1 MAPQALALCEPF
13 VGLTLMQVAPAGR
26 MPPAP
31 SDRLPVELWI
41 EIRSWLLANDPD
53 APSMLGWSTAL
64 AEPADPEKLADEI
77 VWIILCAGRTA
88 QSARTIE
95 RRVWDAIHAGSPVL
109 SAFGHRMRAAAIE
122 TAWARRQDL
131 YDEFASL
138 KAATDE
144 ELLAWCRAMPGVG
157 AVTCFQLAKNLGRDL
172 PKPDIW
178 LCRLAGIPD
187 RPGGRVQKRFATS
200 RALCLPLAKA
210 TNDRIA
216 TVDSLLWL
224 ACNKGVLQV
233 DAFGGPVFYRPGTI
247 KARPIM
253 AGLGFDTVD
262 PSVLAI
268 G

>member
-1 MAPQALALCEPF
+1 MSSAF
-13 VGLTLMQVAPAGR
+13 VSRTLPS
-26 MPPAP
+26 P
-31 SDRLPVELWI
+31 SDRLSVVVWI
-41 EIRSWLLANDPD
+41 ELRSWMLANDPD
-53 APSMLGWSTAL
+53 AQPMIDWSRGLT
-64 AEPADPEKLADEI
+64 EPADPEKLAGEI

-88 QSARTIE
+88 QAARVIE

-122 TAWARRQDL
+122 TAWARRNDL

-187 RPGGRVQKRFATS
+187 RPGGRVQERFAAS
-200 RALCLPLAKA
+200 RALCLPLAQA

-233 DAFGGPVFYRPGTI
+233 DAFGGPVSYRPGAI

-253 AGLGFDTVD
+253 AGLGFETVE
-262 PSVLAI
+262 PPVIAI

>member
-1 MAPQALALCEPF
+1 MPHKFGVRAL
-13 VGLTLMQVAPAGR
+13 
-26 MPPAP
+26 PAP
-31 SDRLPVELWI
+31 SDRMPADLWI
-41 EIRSWLLANDPD
+41 ELRSWMLANDPD
-53 APSMLGWSTAL
+53 APPMLDWSTAL
-64 AEPADPEKLADEI
+64 AEPTDPEKLAGEI
-77 VWIILCAGRTA
+77 VWIILCAGKTA
-88 QSARTIE
+88 QAARCIE

-122 TAWARRQDL
+122 TAWARRKDL

-138 KAATDE
+138 KAASDE
-144 ELLAWCRAMPGVG
+144 DLLAWCRAMPGVG

-187 RPGGRVQKRFATS
+187 RPGGRVQERFAGC
-200 RALCLPLAKA
+200 RALCLPLAEA
-210 TNDRIA
+210 TGDRIA

-233 DAFGGPVFYRPGTI
+233 DAFGGPVSYRPGAI

-253 AGLGFDTVD
+253 AGLGFETID
-262 PSVLAI
+262 PAVLAI
-268 G
+268 S